1 MKLRTDFAQ
10 WYDTLFNGAGPEFKR
25 MAFTKGGLSKREQ
38 FALFARLGLR
48 SPPHGLVREL
58 AARTH
63 LPDDW
68 QLPGAAWTAEVNVVV
83 YFDELQHGGNG
94 KAKLPLTEALARH
107 PDHYA
112 SLFVPLTNPAVILR
126 HVRFGRRGFWLR
138 QQGGEDWRSNRA
150 DHESVVGRSTHAE
163 PNPLPRV
170 LWAIDFL
177 PAPDGLLA
185 IDFNTA
191 PDLTTLGEA
200 GVATNDEFLA
210 ELQFAAGAAP
220 ESLRQF

>member
-10 WYDTLFNGAGPEFKR
+10 WYDSLFNDEGPEFQR
-25 MAFTKGGLSKREQ
+25 MAFTRGGLAKREQ
-38 FALFARLGLR
+38 FALFDRLGLR

-58 AARTH
+58 AGRPH
-63 LPDDW
+63 LPDAW
-68 QLPGAAWTAEVNVVV
+68 QFPGAAWTAEVNVVV
-83 YFDELQHGGNG
+83 YLDELQHGGNG
-94 KAKLPLTEALARH
+94 KVRMPLAEALANH

-112 SLFVPLTNPAVILR
+112 TLFVPLANPAVILR
-126 HVRFGRRGFWLR
+126 HVRFGCLGFWLR

-150 DHESVVGRSTHAE
+150 DHETVVGRSAHAE

-177 PAPDGLLA
+177 PATDGLLA

-191 PDLTTLGEA
+191 PDLATLGEA
-200 GVATNDEFLA
+200 GAVTASDLMA
-210 ELQFAAGAAP
+210 ELEFAAATTPDA
-220 ESLRQF
+220 LRQV

>member
-10 WYDTLFNGAGPEFKR
+10 WYDSLFNGEGPEFQR
-25 MAFTKGGLSKREQ
+25 MAFTRGGLAKREQ
-38 FALFARLGLR
+38 FALFDRLGLR

-63 LPDDW
+63 LPDVW
-68 QLPGAAWTAEVNVVV
+68 QFPGTTWSAEVDAVV
-83 YFDELQHGGNG
+83 YLDELQHAGNG
-94 KAKLPLTEALARH
+94 KVRMPLAEALANH

-112 SLFVPLTNPAVILR
+112 SLFVPLANPAVILR
-126 HVRFGRRGFWLR
+126 HVRFGRLGFWLR

-150 DHESVVGRSTHAE
+150 DHETIVGRSAHAE

-177 PAPDGLLA
+177 PATDGLLA

-191 PDLTTLGEA
+191 PDLTTLGEI
-200 GVATNDEFLA
+200 GVVTVEELASELHTAAATTPATL
-210 ELQFAAGAAP
+210 LQF
-220 ESLRQF
+220 

>member
-1 MKLRTDFAQ
+1 MKLLTDFAQ
-10 WYDTLFNGAGPEFKR
+10 WYDSLFNGEGPEFQR
-25 MAFTKGGLSKREQ
+25 MAFTRGGLAKREQ
-38 FALFARLGLR
+38 FALFERLGLR

-58 AARTH
+58 ASRPH
-63 LPDDW
+63 LPDAW
-68 QLPGAAWTAEVNVVV
+68 QLPGAAWTAEVEVVV
-83 YFDELQHGGNG
+83 YLDELQHAGNG
-94 KAKLPLTEALARH
+94 KVKLPLAEALARH
-107 PDHYA
+107 PGHYA
-112 SLFVPLTNPAVILR
+112 TLFVPLANPAVILR
-126 HVRFGRRGFWLR
+126 HVRFGRLGFWLR

-150 DHESVVGRSTHAE
+150 DHEKLVGRSTHAE
-163 PNPLPRV
+163 PNPLPRA

-200 GVATNDEFLA
+200 GVVTADEFLA
-210 ELQFAAGAAP
+210 ELRFAGATAP